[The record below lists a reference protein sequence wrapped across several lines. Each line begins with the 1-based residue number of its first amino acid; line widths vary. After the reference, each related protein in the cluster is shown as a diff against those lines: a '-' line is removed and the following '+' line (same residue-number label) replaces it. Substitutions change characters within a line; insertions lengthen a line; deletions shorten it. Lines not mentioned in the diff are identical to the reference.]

1 MEEVYEEVYSLL
13 LKIGVQRFKA
23 KSVSRK
29 YAFELFDI
37 PRESDY
43 LEVLYSYDSKFNT
56 LWMDL

>member
-13 LKIGVQRFKA
+13 LKIGVRSFKA
-23 KSVSRK
+23 KPVSRK

-43 LEVLYSYDSKFNT
+43 LQVLYPYDSKFNT
-56 LWMDL
+56 L